1 MLRFGLWRAVG
12 IIGHDVGKHA
22 FPTSVA
28 DLEVRCDNETSTKG
42 PHAMPNRPQFSL
54 KAILVIIAILSV
66 PLGMI
71 ATRKS
76 SWVIC
81 GVGFLAVA
89 ISVSVSYL
97 TRRWR
102 GTLAYLMIEFV
113 LVSFIAA
120 AVVMALVFG

>member
-1 MLRFGLWRAVG
+1 
-12 IIGHDVGKHA
+12 
-22 FPTSVA
+22 
-28 DLEVRCDNETSTKG
+28 
-42 PHAMPNRPQFSL
+42 MPNRPQFSL

-102 GTLAYLMIEFV
+102 GTLAYLMIKFV